1 MNQSFLL
8 PLTFPLT
15 TLPPKT
21 MRKKK
26 KNPALSLSLS
36 LFDFGILAS
45 PRENMHSVSEIDEV

>member
-21 MRKKK
+21 MKKK
-26 KNPALSLSLS
+26 TLLSLSHS
-36 LFDFGILAS
+36 GILAP
-45 PRENMHSVSEIDEV
+45 PREKIRSVSEIDEVQAH